1 MTSFNNQVVW
11 ITGASSGIG
20 EALARELARH
30 GARLVLSARN
40 ADALGR
46 VQAACAPAE
55 ALVLPLDVSQPDQ
68 FAAAVAA
75 VWARYGRLDLLI
87 NAGGISQRALALD
100 TAPAVDRRLMEVNYF
115 GTVGLTKAVLPRL
128 LAQGSG
134 RVVAI
139 SSLVGKFGT
148 PYRSAYA
155 ASKHALH
162 GFFDSLRAELAGTG
176 VGITILCPGFI
187 HTNVSVNAL
196 AGDGQPLG
204 TMDAATAGGLAPA
217 EFARRA
223 VRALARGV
231 REANI
236 GGRET
241 YGVLLKRWVP
251 GLFARLLP
259 RARVR

>member
-1 MTSFNNQVVW
+1 MNFKNQVVW
-11 ITGASSGIG
+11 LTGASSGIG
-20 EALARELARH
+20 EALALELARQ
-30 GARLVLSARN
+30 GARLVLSARS
-40 ADALGR
+40 APELRR
-46 VQAACAPAE
+46 VQAACAPTE
-55 ALVLPLDVSQPDQ
+55 ALVLPLDLSEPAQ
-68 FAAAVAA
+68 FEPAAAA
-75 VWARYGRLDLLI
+75 VWAHYGRLDVLVH
-87 NAGGISQRALALD
+87 AGGLSQRALALK
-100 TAPAVDRRLMEVNYF
+100 TTLAVDRRLMEVNYF

-134 RVVAI
+134 RLVVI

-176 VGITILCPGFI
+176 IGITLICPGFI

-204 TMDAATAGGLAPA
+204 TMDAATAGGLDPA

-223 VRALARGV
+223 VRAIGRGAREV
-231 REANI
+231 NI

-241 YGVLLKRWVP
+241 YGVLVKRWLP